1 MSILYAIILG
11 VIQGITEYLPV
22 SSFGHSM
29 VLRTYLGYS
38 DEFAILFS
46 VFLHIGT
53 LLGIWFVFHK
63 DIRQIIREI
72 PGIFGDLL
80 ANFNIYLKN
89 RRSES
94 KKSYR
99 RIVRSNS
106 RKISVMVLVGTIPTA
121 LLGYAAR
128 GLAQLWSQSAVMT
141 AIGFLLT
148 GIVLLV
154 VDFSKPRGKHQIRTS
169 TFDHAMWMGI
179 CQGISVFPGIS
190 RCALTVSAGL
200 LCGETILFAV
210 KLSYLFSIPAV
221 AGGLL
226 CEIGNFALETMNSE
240 TILMCI
246 FGMLAAAVTG
256 TFTVTFCIKKLRKIR
271 FRYFAFYC
279 FFIGILTL
287 IFQFS

>member
-29 VLRTYLGYS
+29 VLRTWLGYS
-38 DEFAILFS
+38 GEFAILFS

-63 DIRQIIREI
+63 DILQVLREI
-72 PGIFGDLL
+72 PGILGDLL
-80 ANFNIYLKN
+80 SNFSIYLKN

-94 KKSYR
+94 KKSYTK
-99 RIVRSNS
+99 IVRNNS
-106 RKISVMVLVGTIPTA
+106 RKLSSMILVGTIPTA

-128 GLAQLWSQSAVMT
+128 GLAQLWCQSTVMT

-154 VDFSKPRGKHQIRTS
+154 VDFSKSGGTRQIRTS

-200 LCGETILFAV
+200 LCGETVLFAV
-210 KLSYLFSIPAV
+210 KLSYLLSIPAV

-226 CEIGNFALETMNSE
+226 CEAGSFASQTMNTE

-256 TFTVTFCIKKLRKIR
+256 YFTIGFCIKKLRNIR